1 MVTSPADL
9 TYTFVELTN
18 LTTHPGCM
26 LLNKDPR
33 EEADFHTRRQ
43 SRVGNYG
50 AVNGMDPEHVRLI
63 KEKVRS
69 REATVLYTDRS
80 IEWWTADDLPFHYRD
95 WIAVH
100 PFHDNDDWK
109 GMRHLADAISVTYDT
124 DGQPHLTVAADVQFT
139 NANAPYIPAPPP
151 PMPPTPPVPG
161 TQPHW
166 GARRVMVHS
175 LAHRLQQFANQ
186 FANEMQFYWSSIDGP
201 RFWATDRQLTSWIAM
216 VREHLAI
223 LASGNTAH
231 TVAIEVGVP
240 SDLGRP
246 VHQIP
251 ILEALPWMVD
261 QLETMMSKGVL
272 HFFDF
277 HSDVLH
283 SELGISPWKPT
294 YFLWGVDGAGLASR
308 RMVREII
315 EADWAATRKIEYA
328 AARRGDPVSYTESYG
343 EKLNAAAVK
352 YDTDQA
358 GLTGASVD
366 GIREWYE
373 SWLGYGSKLHQ
384 DDEHEDE
391 VSLVDSAGTAT
402 KVAAGEHVLAVLAR
416 HPDPQALHDAH
427 STSLAVKL
435 TARELWDMDAAGV
448 PVSRVDTAH
457 TSAEWAQLQEQY
469 YDGSLTNRE

>member
-1 MVTSPADL
+1 MTTRIGDTQFTFINLEYGSGHHQCFLLNADPRGKDFAHWRASKVGAFGIL
-9 TYTFVELTN
+9 SMHSDDVELIRA
-18 LTTHPGCM
+18 
-26 LLNKDPR
+26 K
-33 EEADFHTRRQ
+33 
-43 SRVGNYG
+43 
-50 AVNGMDPEHVRLI
+50 I
-63 KEKVRS
+63 RS
-69 REATVLYTDRS
+69 GDAQVVYSWLPK
-80 IEWWTADDLPFHYRD
+80 EWWAAEDMPAHLR
-95 WIAVH
+95 WITRLH
-100 PFHDNDDWK
+100 PLHGNDDWT
-109 GMRHLADAISVTYDT
+109 GIQILADAISVTYDT
-124 DGQPHLTVAADVQFT
+124 DGIPHLTVAADVQFT
-139 NANAPYIPAPPP
+139 NANAPYIPAPL
-151 PMPPTPPVPG
+151 PMPPMPPVPG

-166 GARRVMVHS
+166 GARRLLVHDITQ
-175 LAHRLQQFANQ
+175 RLQDAATQFT
-186 FANEMQFYWSSIDGP
+186 NEMQFYWSSQDAT
-201 RFWATDRQLTSWIAM
+201 RFWATDRQLTSWIAT

-223 LASGNTAH
+223 LASGNTTH
-231 TVAIEVGVP
+231 TVAIEVGTP
-240 SDLGRP
+240 ADLGRP

-251 ILEALPWMVD
+251 ILVALPWMVD
-261 QLETMMSKGVL
+261 QLETMMSEGVL

-315 EADWAATRKIEYA
+315 EADWAATRKFEYA
-328 AARRGDPVSYTESYG
+328 AARRGDLVPYTLGFG